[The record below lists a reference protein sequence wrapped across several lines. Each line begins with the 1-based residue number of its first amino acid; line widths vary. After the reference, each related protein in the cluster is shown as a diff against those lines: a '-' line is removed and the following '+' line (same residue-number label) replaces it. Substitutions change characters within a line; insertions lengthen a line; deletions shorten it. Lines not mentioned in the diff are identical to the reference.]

1 MSAEGRRREKEK
13 ERERD
18 EVDDVSAPT
27 NEKKD
32 ERKSKKKKAPSDFA
46 KHSPQ
51 RRDSFPP
58 FDPSDS
64 AQIEHESSTATTT
77 GAESARGDEE
87 EVGVEGAWAC
97 SRDEEE
103 IGRCCCIID
112 ISGVVDVDD
121 VSMLGASPMS
131 LSRALFIASCV
142 ADGRDASTRSD
153 RSKRGT
159 TGAVGAAAA
168 AVASSTSPASIV
180 ECELEREK

>member
-1 MSAEGRRREKEK
+1 
-13 ERERD
+13 
-18 EVDDVSAPT
+18 
-27 NEKKD
+27 
-32 ERKSKKKKAPSDFA
+32 
-46 KHSPQ
+46 
-51 RRDSFPP
+51 
-58 FDPSDS
+58 
-64 AQIEHESSTATTT
+64 
-77 GAESARGDEE
+77 
-87 EVGVEGAWAC
+87 VGVEGAWAC